1 MPLRLC
7 AKFRLRAIC
16 QHHLGRV
23 DIGARG
29 HPNRVSSPL
38 DSRFRG
44 NDGVEIGNGGA
55 ETRYLA
61 SHAIRAAPKIGQATM
76 RAIPK
81 GYGVKDSCPAMDPA
95 NPNPRI
101 PPIIISIILV
111 VIAAFLSPLAIAER
125 LPRRRVSDSARRCR
139 SDRLRTAGGNARA
152 SELSRSS
159 PGVAAAALSLRRRF
173 LSRDGGRGIAKPAC
187 PEGVGL
193 LPELVH
199 KKRAHSRAQN
209 RADPQDGQSHSVGRR
224 IRIQPSQYL
233 PHYSHRERRS
243 ERSSNQ
249 IEEDH
254 FFNLLALGERR
265 QRRQYSLLPAVDVRL
280 AGEQQTIVR
289 EHRLNVG
296 VRRVQA

>member
-1 MPLRLC
+1 
-7 AKFRLRAIC
+7 
-16 QHHLGRV
+16 
-23 DIGARG
+23 
-29 HPNRVSSPL
+29 
-38 DSRFRG
+38 
-44 NDGVEIGNGGA
+44 
-55 ETRYLA
+55 
-61 SHAIRAAPKIGQATM
+61 M

-81 GYGVKDSCPAMDPA
+81 GYGVKDSCPAMEPA

-111 VIAAFLSPLAIAER
+111 VIAAFLSPLALAER
-125 LPRRRVSDSARRCR
+125 RPRRQVSDSARRRR
-139 SDRLRTAGGNARA
+139 SDRLRMAGGNARA
-152 SELSRSS
+152 SESSGSS
-159 PGVAAAALSLRRRF
+159 PGVAVRTDCEWRAATPARRGHPG
-173 LSRDGGRGIAKPAC
+173 LAPASRLPRCRSGGGFCRGTAGAESPN
-187 PEGVGL
+187 PLNWERVGL
-193 LPELVH
+193 LSELVH
-199 KKRAHSRAQN
+199 EKRAHSRAQN
-209 RADPQDGQSHSVGRR
+209 RADPQDGQSHSVRRR

-254 FFNLLALGERR
+254 FFNLLSLIKRR